1 MCILGIETSG
11 FTGSIAL
18 QRDDG
23 SVFTRTLSKEG
34 RRHAQSL
41 LLEIE
46 GLFQDQQLSPR
57 DCSAVAVSWGPGS
70 FTGLRVGIVCAKTW
84 AFATEGQVALV
95 DTFLAIAENSPADV
109 NEVYVLADAQR
120 GDFFVGQYKRDT
132 ASVFQ
137 RIGEIQIIPAD
148 AWIAERTSQEIV
160 SGPGAEKRRETL
172 AEQCLV
178 LEPEYCHPQAEK
190 GVQLGSQQL
199 AAGQLNDIWSLEPF
213 YLRQSAA
220 EEKWEAKHG

>member
-46 GLFQDQQLSPR
+46 GLFQDQKISPR

-70 FTGLRVGIVCAKTW
+70 FTGLRVGVVCAKTW

-95 DTFLAIAENSPADV
+95 DTLLAIAENSPADV
-109 NEVYVLADAQR
+109 DEIYILADAQR

-132 ASVFQ
+132 ASAFQ
-137 RIGEIQIIPAD
+137 RIGEIQILPAD
-148 AWIAERTSQEIV
+148 AWIADRNPQEIV

-172 AEQCLV
+172 AKQCIV
-178 LEPEYCHPQAEK
+178 LESKYCYPQADK
-190 GVQLGSQQL
+190 IVQLGFQQL
-199 AAGQLNDIWSLEPF
+199 TAGQFNDIWSLEPF
-213 YLRQSAA
+213 YLRQSSA
-220 EEKWEAKHG
+220 EEKWNAKHG